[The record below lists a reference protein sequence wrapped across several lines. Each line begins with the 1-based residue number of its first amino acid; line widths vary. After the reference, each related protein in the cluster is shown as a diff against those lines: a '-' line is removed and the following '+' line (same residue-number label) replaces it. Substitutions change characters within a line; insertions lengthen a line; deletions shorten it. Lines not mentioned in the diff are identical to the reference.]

1 MIKHTPPDLA
11 QLPGGFVPNPE
22 LIPIITG
29 STPFV
34 EEIRGLNGNAFIIHH
49 ALNEFDC
56 ADLRAFFA
64 EAPIAAPVS
73 VAGFNESM
81 SSANTMGV
89 TGSMRTTMWTPEL
102 AELVWD
108 QIKMFFGPR
117 YMEDTTSTD
126 WWQAKSQIRPLSVWH
141 EMKIHRHWAAVGA
154 SPMMR
159 FMKYEDGGEHYAHY
173 DAGYFY
179 PDGEHR
185 TLMSFVLYLTTNT
198 EGGATRFIKDA
209 QSDLPVWKRTHDDW
223 DRQVKEEEV
232 IKAVQPREGSIL
244 VFDHRLCHDVQPYL
258 GENPRIIVRGD
269 IIYKK
274 YDRI

>member
-1 MIKHTPPDLA
+1 MIENTQPDLA
-11 QLPGGFVPNPE
+11 KLPGGFVPDPVT
-22 LIPIITG
+22 IPDLSG
-29 STPFV
+29 SVPFV
-34 EEIRGLNGNAFIIHH
+34 EEINGLNGEAFVIHNA
-49 ALNEFDC
+49 LSPQDC
-56 ADLRAFFA
+56 ETLISFFA
-64 EAPIAAPVS
+64 DAPISAPVS

-89 TGSMRTTMWTPEL
+89 AGSMRTTMWAPDL
-102 AELVWD
+102 AEKVWN

-126 WWQAKSQIRPLSVWH
+126 WWQAKLPEGAFAWEDGH
-141 EMKIHRHWAAVGA
+141 HRHWAAVGA

-185 TLMSFVLYLTTNT
+185 TLMSFVMYLTTNT

-209 QSDLPVWKRTHDDW
+209 QSDLPVWERSHDDW
-223 DRQVKEEEV
+223 DRQVHDEEV
-232 IKAVQPREGSIL
+232 IKAVQPLEGSIL

-269 IIYKK
+269 IIYKR
-274 YDRI
+274 YDRY